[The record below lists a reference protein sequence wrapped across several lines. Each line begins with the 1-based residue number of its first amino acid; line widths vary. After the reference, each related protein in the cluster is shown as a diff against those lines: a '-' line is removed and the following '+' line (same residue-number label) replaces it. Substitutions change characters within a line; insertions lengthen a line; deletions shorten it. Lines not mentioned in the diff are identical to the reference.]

1 MKYFLDFG
9 THHFE
14 GLEEFI
20 NKLGIDKTFNVS
32 CFEPNKDIYTLSRQN
47 EERIKNYEDKF
58 YSFNHF
64 NSAVMNYTGEISF
77 NSHKGAWTNNNKN
90 EYINNYTCGSNC
102 LDINPK
108 CDVGN
113 GVFFDI
119 VTEKTACVDIADIMN
134 SIVENDN
141 DAEIYIKCDIEG
153 SEFLVLPKL
162 LDLHCVNKIKKMY
175 IEWHERFWY
184 GTDDYQ
190 NKISERANIINRFNM
205 INIETF
211 VHA

>member
-9 THHFE
+9 THNFE

-20 NKLGIDKTFNVS
+20 KKLGIDKTFNVS
-32 CFEPNKDIYTLSRQN
+32 CFEPNKDIYDLSRQN
-47 EERIKNYEDKF
+47 EERINNYEDMF
-58 YSFNHF
+58 YSFNHV

-77 NSHKGAWTNNNKN
+77 NSHKGAWTNANKN

-102 LDINPK
+102 LGINPK

-119 VTEKTACVDIADIMN
+119 VTEKAYCIDVADIMN

-162 LDLHCVNKIKKMY
+162 LGLDCANKIKKIY
-175 IEWHERFWY
+175 IEWHERFWH

-190 NKISERANIINRFNM
+190 NKINEKTNIINRFNS

-211 VHA
+211 IHT

>member
-9 THHFE
+9 THNFE

-20 NKLGIDKTFNVS
+20 NKLGIDKTFAVF
-32 CFEPNKDIYTLSRQN
+32 CFEPNKNIYQLSRQN
-47 EERIKNYEDKF
+47 EERIKKYEDQF
-58 YSFNHF
+58 YSFNHY
-64 NSAVMNYTGEISF
+64 NSAVMNYSGEISF

-90 EYINNYTCGSNC
+90 EYIDSYTCGSNC

-108 CDVGN
+108 YDVGN

-119 VTEKTACVDIADIMN
+119 VPDKVSCIDVSEIMHT
-134 SIVENDN
+134 IITNDN

-162 LDLHCVNKIKKMY
+162 LELESVNKIKKIY

-184 GTDDYQ
+184 GTEEYQ
-190 NKISERANIINRFNM
+190 DKIDEKLNIINMFNK

-211 VHA
+211 IHT